1 MGTRLPCPDASTSV
15 ARFYDEIASLQAL
28 VRDQFVI
35 LISLPDHIQLASN
48 SLIRRGAVDSRLSV
62 AFTAGQEGWGGI
74 RRCLRTVSGVVGELG
89 ASRRGEID
97 YLTK

>member
-62 AFTAGQEGWGGI
+62 AFTAGQEAGAVFAVVCGPCPGPSASWG
-74 RRCLRTVSGVVGELG
+74 S
-89 ASRRGEID
+89 SRRGEID